1 MPFWKSARPTSLRYA
16 RARHRRWHGNNPV
29 TTTHTPSQ
37 NTPSA
42 NDGGIDFP
50 LEGVRVLDLSRVFA
64 GPLCGQVL
72 ADFGAEVIK
81 VEHPGRGDDTRD
93 WGMRI
98 GKTETT
104 YYNSMNRNKRSVTVD
119 LQTPEGLKII
129 HELLPQC
136 DVVVHNFKTGGAEK
150 LGLGYEQLK
159 AIQPG
164 LIYCAVAGYDSSGPE
179 AKRPGYDLVIQG
191 ESGLMALNG
200 EANTPPLKFGVAVV
214 DLMTG
219 MYAAQAVLAA
229 LFQRTRTG
237 KGRLIEMALYDCGV
251 MITGYYGLDAML
263 LGHDPQ
269 RYGNA
274 HPSIVPYGMFEAA
287 DGPLIVAVGNNNQFD
302 KFCRQ
307 VVMRPDIVEDPRYAT
322 NVERAKNRL
331 TLLPVMKE
339 LFTSFPR
346 DVLLQRMTAAGIP
359 CGKVAGLHEA
369 LTSERTRRGGLLQEM
384 PHPVAGTTHV
394 FAPPYRLDGQ
404 RLPIRNAPPTLG
416 EGTKE
421 VLQQLLQLSEQELQ
435 ALRDKGVL
443 TLPQA

>member
-1 MPFWKSARPTSLRYA
+1 M
-16 RARHRRWHGNNPV
+16 
-29 TTTHTPSQ
+29 TTTHTPSK

-42 NDGGIDFP
+42 SDGGIDFP

-93 WGMRI
+93 WGLRI

-104 YYNSMNRNKRSVTVD
+104 YYNSMNRNKRSITVD
-119 LQTPEGLKII
+119 LQTPEGLKLI

-136 DVVVHNFKTGGAEK
+136 DVVIHNFKTGGAEK

-164 LIYCAVAGYDSSGPE
+164 LIYCAVAGYDTSGPE

-191 ESGLMALNG
+191 EAGLMALNG
-200 EANTPPLKFGVAVV
+200 EADTPPLKFGVAVV

-287 DGPLIVAVGNNNQFD
+287 DGPLIVAVGNNSQFD

-322 NVERAKNRL
+322 NVERARNRL
-331 TLLPVMKE
+331 TLLPVMKA
-339 LFTSFPR
+339 LFASFPR
-346 DVLLQRMTAAGIP
+346 DVLLERMTAAGIP

-384 PHPVAGTTHV
+384 PHPVAGSTHV

-421 VLQQLLQLSEQELQ
+421 VLQQLLQLSEQALQ

-443 TLPQA
+443 TLPQV

>member
-1 MPFWKSARPTSLRYA
+1 M
-16 RARHRRWHGNNPV
+16 
-29 TTTHTPSQ
+29 TTTTPH
-37 NTPSA
+37 PPLPE
-42 NDGGIDFP
+42 GMDFP

-72 ADFGAEVIK
+72 ADFGADVIK

-104 YYNSMNRNKRSVTVD
+104 YYNSMNRNKRSITVD
-119 LQTPEGLKII
+119 LQTPEGVKII
-129 HELLPQC
+129 RDLLPQC
-136 DVVVHNFKTGGAEK
+136 DVVVQNFKTGGAEK

-159 AIQPG
+159 AIKPD
-164 LIYCAVAGYDSSGPE
+164 LIYCSVAGYDSSGPE

-191 ESGLMALNG
+191 EAGLMAING
-200 EANTPPLKFGVAVV
+200 EASQPPLKFGVAAV
-214 DLMTG
+214 DMMTG

-229 LFQRTRTG
+229 LFRRERTG
-237 KGRLIEMALYDCGV
+237 KGRHIEMALYDCGL

-274 HPSIVPYGMFEAA
+274 HPSIVPYGMFEAQ
-287 DGPLIVAVGNNNQFD
+287 DGPLIIAVGNNSQFD

-322 NVERAKNRL
+322 NVERARNRL
-331 TLLPVMKE
+331 TLLPQMKA
-339 LFTSFPR
+339 LIASFPR
-346 DVLLQRMTAAGIP
+346 DVLLERLSAAGIP
-359 CGKVAGLHEA
+359 CGRVAGLHEA

-416 EGTKE
+416 AATRE
-421 VLQQLLQLSEQELQ
+421 VLQQLLQLPEAELE

-443 TLPQA
+443 TLPSL

>member
-1 MPFWKSARPTSLRYA
+1 MTTR
-16 RARHRRWHGNNPV
+16 
-29 TTTHTPSQ
+29 TTTTPI
-37 NTPSA
+37 TPP
-42 NDGGIDFP
+42 DGMDFP
-50 LEGVRVLDLSRVFA
+50 LQGVRVLDLSRVFA
-64 GPLCGQVL
+64 GPLCGMVL

-104 YYNSMNRNKRSVTVD
+104 YYNSMNRNKRSITVD
-119 LQTPEGLKII
+119 LQTPEGVKII
-129 HELLPQC
+129 HDLLPQC
-136 DVVVHNFKTGGAEK
+136 DVVVQNFKTGGADK

-159 AIQPG
+159 AIKPD
-164 LIYCAVAGYDSSGPE
+164 LIYCSVAGYDSSGPE

-237 KGRLIEMALYDCGV
+237 KGRHIEMALYDCGL

-274 HPSIVPYGMFEAA
+274 HPSIVPYGMYDAA
-287 DGPLIVAVGNNNQFD
+287 DGPLIIAVGNNAQFD

-307 VVMRPDIVEDPRYAT
+307 VIERPDIVEDPRFAT

-331 TLLPVMKE
+331 VLGPMLKE
-339 LFTSFPR
+339 LIAGFAR
-346 DVLLQRMTAAGIP
+346 DMLLQRMTAAGIP

-369 LTSERTRRGGLLQEM
+369 LTSERTRRGGLLQEL
-384 PHPVAGTTHV
+384 PHPVAGSTHV

-416 EGTKE
+416 EGTRE
-421 VLQQLLQLSEQELQ
+421 VLQQLLQLSEPELQ

-443 TLPQA
+443 TLPQI

>member
-1 MPFWKSARPTSLRYA
+1 MASNAPT
-16 RARHRRWHGNNPV
+16 H
-29 TTTHTPSQ
+29 
-37 NTPSA
+37 
-42 NDGGIDFP
+42 DIDFP
-50 LEGVRVLDLSRVFA
+50 LDGVRVLDLSRVFA

-72 ADFGAEVIK
+72 ADLGAEVIK

-104 YYNSMNRNKRSVTVD
+104 YYNSMNRNKRSITLD
-119 LQTPEGLKII
+119 LQSPEGLKIV

-136 DVVVHNFKTGGAEK
+136 DVVIHNFKPGGAEK

-159 AIQPG
+159 AIKPD
-164 LIYCAVAGYDSSGPE
+164 LIYCAVAGYDTSGPE

-191 ESGLMALNG
+191 EAGLMALNG
-200 EANTPPLKFGVAVV
+200 EASQPPLKFGVAAV
-214 DLMTG
+214 DMMTG

-229 LFQRTRTG
+229 LFRRSTTG
-237 KGRLIEMALYDCGV
+237 QGRHIEMALYDCGL

-274 HPSIVPYGMFEAA
+274 HPSIVPYGMYDAA
-287 DGPLIVAVGNNNQFD
+287 DGPLIIAVGNNSQFD

-307 VVMRPDIVEDPRYAT
+307 VIERPDIVEDPRFAT

-331 TLLPVMKE
+331 ALGPMLKE
-339 LFTSFPR
+339 LIASFPR
-346 DVLLQRMTAAGIP
+346 DLLLQRLTAAGIP
-359 CGKVAGLHEA
+359 CGRVAGLHEA

-404 RLPIRNAPPTLG
+404 RLPIRHAPPTLG
-416 EGTKE
+416 EATRE
-421 VLQQLLQLSEQELQ
+421 VLQQLLQLPESELQ

-443 TLPQA
+443 TLPPV

>member
-1 MPFWKSARPTSLRYA
+1 M
-16 RARHRRWHGNNPV
+16 
-29 TTTHTPSQ
+29 TTTTP
-37 NTPSA
+37 TPPLPE
-42 NDGGIDFP
+42 GMDFP
-50 LEGVRVLDLSRVFA
+50 LDGVRVLDLSRVFA

-72 ADFGAEVIK
+72 ADFGADVIK

-104 YYNSMNRNKRSVTVD
+104 YYNSMNRNKRSITVD
-119 LQTPEGLKII
+119 LQTPEGVKII
-129 HELLPQC
+129 RDLLPQC
-136 DVVVHNFKTGGAEK
+136 DVVIQNFKTGGAEK

-159 AIQPG
+159 AIKPD
-164 LIYCAVAGYDSSGPE
+164 LIYCSVAGYDSSGPE

-191 ESGLMALNG
+191 EAGLMALNG
-200 EANTPPLKFGVAVV
+200 EASQPPLKFGVAAV
-214 DLMTG
+214 DMMTG

-229 LFQRTRTG
+229 LFRRSTTG
-237 KGRLIEMALYDCGV
+237 KGRHIEMALYDCGL

-274 HPSIVPYGMFEAA
+274 HPSIVPYGMFEAQ
-287 DGPLIVAVGNNNQFD
+287 DGPLIIAVGNNSQFD

-322 NVERAKNRL
+322 NVERARNRL
-331 TLLPVMKE
+331 TLLPEMKA
-339 LFTSFPR
+339 LIASFPR
-346 DVLLQRMTAAGIP
+346 DVLLERLTAAGIP
-359 CGKVAGLHEA
+359 CGRVAGLHEA

-416 EGTKE
+416 DATRD
-421 VLQQLLQLSEQELQ
+421 VLQQLLQLPEAELQ

-443 TLPQA
+443 TLPPL

>member
-1 MPFWKSARPTSLRYA
+1 MTTSPTSPTA
-16 RARHRRWHGNNPV
+16 AP
-29 TTTHTPSQ
+29 
-37 NTPSA
+37 
-42 NDGGIDFP
+42 GGMDFP

-64 GPLCGQVL
+64 GPLCGMVL

-98 GKTETT
+98 GHTETT
-104 YYNSMNRNKRSVTVD
+104 YYNSMNRNKRSITVD
-119 LQTPEGLKII
+119 LQTPEGVKII
-129 HELLPQC
+129 HDLLPQC
-136 DVVVHNFKTGGAEK
+136 DVVVQNFKTGGADK

-159 AIQPG
+159 AIKPD
-164 LIYCAVAGYDSSGPE
+164 LIYCSVAGYDSSGPE

-237 KGRLIEMALYDCGV
+237 KGRHIEMALYDCGL

-274 HPSIVPYGMFEAA
+274 HPSIVPYGMYDAA
-287 DGPLIVAVGNNNQFD
+287 DGPLIIAVGNNAQFD

-307 VVMRPDIVEDPRYAT
+307 VIERPDIVEDPRFAT

-331 TLLPVMKE
+331 VLGPMLKE
-339 LFTSFPR
+339 LIAGFAR

-369 LTSERTRRGGLLQEM
+369 LTSERTRRGGLLQEL
-384 PHPVAGTTHV
+384 PHPVAGSTHV

-416 EGTKE
+416 EGTRE
-421 VLQQLLQLSEQELQ
+421 VLQQLLQLSEPELQ

-443 TLPQA
+443 TLPQI

>member
-1 MPFWKSARPTSLRYA
+1 M
-16 RARHRRWHGNNPV
+16 
-29 TTTHTPSQ
+29 TTTTTP
-37 NTPSA
+37 TPPLPE
-42 NDGGIDFP
+42 GMDFP

-72 ADFGAEVIK
+72 ADFGADVIK

-104 YYNSMNRNKRSVTVD
+104 YYNSMNRNKRSITVD
-119 LQTPEGLKII
+119 LQTPEGVKII
-129 HELLPQC
+129 RDLLPQC
-136 DVVVHNFKTGGAEK
+136 DVVVQNFKTGGAEK

-159 AIQPG
+159 AIKPD
-164 LIYCAVAGYDSSGPE
+164 LIYCSVAGYDSSGPE

-191 ESGLMALNG
+191 EAGLMALNG
-200 EANTPPLKFGVAVV
+200 EASQPPLKFGVAAV
-214 DLMTG
+214 DMMTG

-229 LFQRTRTG
+229 LFRRSKTG
-237 KGRLIEMALYDCGV
+237 QGRHIEMALYDCGL

-274 HPSIVPYGMFEAA
+274 HPSIVPYGMFEAQ
-287 DGPLIVAVGNNNQFD
+287 DGPLIIAVGNNSQFD

-322 NVERAKNRL
+322 NVERARNRL
-331 TLLPVMKE
+331 TLLPEMKA
-339 LFTSFPR
+339 LIASFPR
-346 DVLLQRMTAAGIP
+346 DVLLERLAAAGIP
-359 CGKVAGLHEA
+359 CGRVAGLHEA

-416 EGTKE
+416 AATRE
-421 VLQQLLQLSEQELQ
+421 VLQQLLQLPEAELE

-443 TLPQA
+443 TLPPLP

>member
-1 MPFWKSARPTSLRYA
+1 M
-16 RARHRRWHGNNPV
+16 
-29 TTTHTPSQ
+29 TTTTTTTPI
-37 NTPSA
+37 TPP
-42 NDGGIDFP
+42 DCMDFP
-50 LEGVRVLDLSRVFA
+50 LQGVRVLDLSRVFA
-64 GPLCGQVL
+64 GPLCGMVL

-104 YYNSMNRNKRSVTVD
+104 YYNSMNRNKRSITVD
-119 LQTPEGLKII
+119 LQTPEGVKII
-129 HELLPQC
+129 HDLLPQC
-136 DVVVHNFKTGGAEK
+136 DVVVQNFKTGGAEK

-159 AIQPG
+159 AIKPD
-164 LIYCAVAGYDSSGPE
+164 LIYCSVAGYDSSGPE

-237 KGRLIEMALYDCGV
+237 KGRHIEMALYDCGL

-274 HPSIVPYGMFEAA
+274 HPSIVPYGMYEAA
-287 DGPLIVAVGNNNQFD
+287 DGPLIIAVGNNAQFD

-307 VVMRPDIVEDPRYAT
+307 VIERPDIVEDPRFAT

-331 TLLPVMKE
+331 VLGPMLKE
-339 LFTSFPR
+339 LIAGFAR

-369 LTSERTRRGGLLQEM
+369 LTSERTRRGGLLQEL
-384 PHPVAGTTHV
+384 PHPVAGSTHV

-416 EGTKE
+416 EGTRE
-421 VLQQLLQLSEQELQ
+421 VLQQLLQLSEPELQ

-443 TLPQA
+443 TLPHI

>member
-1 MPFWKSARPTSLRYA
+1 M
-16 RARHRRWHGNNPV
+16 

-37 NTPSA
+37 DTPTA
-42 NDGGIDFP
+42 TGDGTDFP

-64 GPLCGQVL
+64 GPLCGMVL

-104 YYNSMNRNKRSVTVD
+104 YYNSMNRNKRSITVD
-119 LQTPEGLKII
+119 LQTPEGLKLI
-129 HELLPQC
+129 LDMLPQF
-136 DVVVHNFKTGGAEK
+136 DVVVQNFKTGGAEK
-150 LGLGYEQLK
+150 LGLGYAQLK
-159 AIQPG
+159 ALQPD
-164 LIYCAVAGYDSSGPE
+164 LIYCSVAGYDSSGPE
-179 AKRPGYDLVIQG
+179 AQRPGYDLVIQG
-191 ESGLMALNG
+191 ETGLMALNG

-237 KGRLIEMALYDCGV
+237 KGRQIEMALYDCGLMV
-251 MITGYYGLDAML
+251 TGYYGLDAML

-274 HPSIVPYGMFEAA
+274 HPSIVPYGMFEAQ
-287 DGPLIVAVGNNNQFD
+287 DGPVIIAVGNNAQFD

-307 VVMRPDIVEDPRYAT
+307 VIMRPDIVEDPRFAT
-322 NVERAKNRL
+322 NVERARHRL
-331 TLLPVMKE
+331 ELSPLLTE
-339 LFTSFPR
+339 LIHTFPR
-346 DVLLQRMTAAGIP
+346 ELLLTRMTAAGIP

-384 PHPVAGTTHV
+384 PHPVAGSTHV

-416 EGTKE
+416 EGTRE

-443 TLPQA
+443 TLPPNESI

>member
-1 MPFWKSARPTSLRYA
+1 M
-16 RARHRRWHGNNPV
+16 
-29 TTTHTPSQ
+29 TTTTP
-37 NTPSA
+37 TPPLPE
-42 NDGGIDFP
+42 GMDFP

-72 ADFGAEVIK
+72 ADFGADVIK

-104 YYNSMNRNKRSVTVD
+104 YYNSMNRNKRSITVD
-119 LQTPEGLKII
+119 LQTPEGVKII
-129 HELLPQC
+129 HSLLPQC
-136 DVVVHNFKTGGAEK
+136 DVVIQNFKTGGAEK

-159 AIQPG
+159 AIKPD
-164 LIYCAVAGYDSSGPE
+164 LIYCSVSGYDSSGPE
-179 AKRPGYDLVIQG
+179 AKRPGYDLVIQA
-191 ESGLMALNG
+191 EAGLMAING
-200 EANTPPLKFGVAVV
+200 EASQPPLKFGVAAV
-214 DLMTG
+214 DMMTG

-229 LFQRTRTG
+229 LFRRERTG
-237 KGRLIEMALYDCGV
+237 KGRHIEMALYDCGL
-251 MITGYYGLDAML
+251 MITGYYGLDALL

-274 HPSIVPYGMFEAA
+274 HPSIVPYGMYDAV
-287 DGPLIVAVGNNNQFD
+287 DGPLIIGVGNNAQFD

-307 VVMRPDIVEDPRYAT
+307 VIERPDIVEDPRFAT

-331 TLLPVMKE
+331 VLSPMLKE
-339 LFTSFPR
+339 LIASFPR
-346 DVLLQRMTAAGIP
+346 DVLLERLSAAGIP

-416 EGTKE
+416 AATRD
-421 VLQQLLQLSEQELQ
+421 VLQQLLQLPEAELQ

-443 TLPQA
+443 TLPPL

>member
-1 MPFWKSARPTSLRYA
+1 MTSTTPTPALPE
-16 RARHRRWHGNNPV
+16 GM
-29 TTTHTPSQ
+29 
-37 NTPSA
+37 
-42 NDGGIDFP
+42 DFP

-72 ADFGAEVIK
+72 ADFGADVIK

-104 YYNSMNRNKRSVTVD
+104 YYNSMNRNKRSITVD
-119 LQTPEGLKII
+119 LQTPEGVKII
-129 HELLPQC
+129 RELLPQC
-136 DVVVHNFKTGGAEK
+136 DVVVQNFKTGGAEK

-159 AIQPG
+159 AIKPD
-164 LIYCAVAGYDSSGPE
+164 LIYCSVAGYDSSGPE

-191 ESGLMALNG
+191 EAGLMALNG
-200 EANTPPLKFGVAVV
+200 EASQPPLKFGVAAV
-214 DLMTG
+214 DMMTG

-229 LFQRTRTG
+229 LFRRTKTG
-237 KGRLIEMALYDCGV
+237 QGRHIEMALYDCGL

-274 HPSIVPYGMFEAA
+274 HPSIVPYGMYDAA
-287 DGPLIVAVGNNNQFD
+287 DGPLIIAVGNNAQFD
-302 KFCRQ
+302 KFCRL
-307 VVMRPDIVEDPRYAT
+307 VIHRPDIVEDPRFAT

-331 TLLPVMKE
+331 VLSPMLKE
-339 LFTSFPR
+339 LIAGFAR
-346 DVLLQRMTAAGIP
+346 DVLLERLAAAGIP
-359 CGKVAGLHEA
+359 CGRVAGLHEA

-394 FAPPYRLDGQ
+394 FAPPYRMDGQ

-416 EGTKE
+416 AATRE
-421 VLQQLLQLSEQELQ
+421 VLQQLLQLPEAELE

-443 TLPQA
+443 TLPPLP

>member
-1 MPFWKSARPTSLRYA
+1 MTTSPTSPTA
-16 RARHRRWHGNNPV
+16 AP
-29 TTTHTPSQ
+29 
-37 NTPSA
+37 
-42 NDGGIDFP
+42 GGMDFP

-64 GPLCGQVL
+64 GPLCGMVL

-98 GKTETT
+98 GHTETT
-104 YYNSMNRNKRSVTVD
+104 YYNSMNRNKRSITVD
-119 LQTPEGLKII
+119 LQTPEGVKII
-129 HELLPQC
+129 HDLLPQC
-136 DVVVHNFKTGGAEK
+136 DVVIQNFKTGGAEK
-150 LGLGYEQLK
+150 LGLGYAQLK
-159 AIQPG
+159 AIKPD
-164 LIYCAVAGYDSSGPE
+164 LIYCSVAGYDSSGPE

-191 ESGLMALNG
+191 EAGLMALNG
-200 EANTPPLKFGVAVV
+200 EASQPPLKFGVAAV
-214 DLMTG
+214 DMMTG

-229 LFQRTRTG
+229 LFRRSTTG
-237 KGRLIEMALYDCGV
+237 QGRHIEMALYDCGL

-274 HPSIVPYGMFEAA
+274 HPSIVPYGMYDAA
-287 DGPLIVAVGNNNQFD
+287 DGPLIIAVGNNSQFD

-307 VVMRPDIVEDPRYAT
+307 VVMRPDIVEDPRFAT
-322 NVERAKNRL
+322 NVERARNRL
-331 TLLPVMKE
+331 TLLPEMKA
-339 LFTSFPR
+339 LIASFPR
-346 DVLLQRMTAAGIP
+346 DVLLERLSAAGIP

-416 EGTKE
+416 AATRD
-421 VLQQLLQLSEQELQ
+421 VLQQLLQLPEAELQ

-443 TLPQA
+443 TLPPL

>member
-1 MPFWKSARPTSLRYA
+1 MTTSPTSPTA
-16 RARHRRWHGNNPV
+16 AP
-29 TTTHTPSQ
+29 
-37 NTPSA
+37 
-42 NDGGIDFP
+42 GGMDFP

-64 GPLCGQVL
+64 GPLCGMVL

-98 GKTETT
+98 GHTETT
-104 YYNSMNRNKRSVTVD
+104 YYNSMNRNKRSITVD
-119 LQTPEGLKII
+119 LQTPEGVKII
-129 HELLPQC
+129 HDLLAQS
-136 DVVVHNFKTGGAEK
+136 DVVVQNFKTGGADK

-159 AIQPG
+159 AIKPD
-164 LIYCAVAGYDSSGPE
+164 LIYCSVAGYDSSGPE

-237 KGRLIEMALYDCGV
+237 KGRHIEMALYDCGL

-274 HPSIVPYGMFEAA
+274 HPSIVPYGMYDAA
-287 DGPLIVAVGNNNQFD
+287 DGPLIIAVGNNAQFD

-307 VVMRPDIVEDPRYAT
+307 VIERPDIVEDPRFAT

-331 TLLPVMKE
+331 VLGPMLKE
-339 LFTSFPR
+339 LIAGFAR

-369 LTSERTRRGGLLQEM
+369 LTSERTRRGGLLQEL
-384 PHPVAGTTHV
+384 PHPVAGSTHV

-416 EGTKE
+416 EGTRE
-421 VLQQLLQLSEQELQ
+421 VLQQLLQLSEPELQ

-443 TLPQA
+443 TLPQI

>member
-1 MPFWKSARPTSLRYA
+1 M
-16 RARHRRWHGNNPV
+16 
-29 TTTHTPSQ
+29 TTTTP
-37 NTPSA
+37 TPPLPE
-42 NDGGIDFP
+42 GMDFP

-72 ADFGAEVIK
+72 ADFGADVIK

-104 YYNSMNRNKRSVTVD
+104 YYNSMNRNKRSITVD
-119 LQTPEGLKII
+119 LQTPEGVKII
-129 HELLPQC
+129 HSLLPQC
-136 DVVVHNFKTGGAEK
+136 DVVIQNFKTGGAEK

-159 AIQPG
+159 AIKPD
-164 LIYCAVAGYDSSGPE
+164 LIYCSVSGYDSSGPE
-179 AKRPGYDLVIQG
+179 AKRPGYDLVIQA
-191 ESGLMALNG
+191 EAGLMAING
-200 EANTPPLKFGVAVV
+200 EASQPPLKFGVAAV
-214 DLMTG
+214 DMMTG

-229 LFQRTRTG
+229 LFRRERTG
-237 KGRLIEMALYDCGV
+237 KGRHIEMALYDCGL
-251 MITGYYGLDAML
+251 MITGYYGLDALL

-274 HPSIVPYGMFEAA
+274 HPSIVPYGMYDAA
-287 DGPLIVAVGNNNQFD
+287 DGPLIIGVGNNAQFD

-307 VVMRPDIVEDPRYAT
+307 VVQRPDIVEDPRFAT

-331 TLLPVMKE
+331 VLGPMLKE
-339 LFTSFPR
+339 LIASFPR
-346 DVLLQRMTAAGIP
+346 DVLLERLSAAGIP

-369 LTSERTRRGGLLQEM
+369 LTSERTRRGGLLQQM

-416 EGTKE
+416 AATRD
-421 VLQQLLQLSEQELQ
+421 VLQQLLQLPEAELQ

-443 TLPQA
+443 TLPPL

>member
-1 MPFWKSARPTSLRYA
+1 MTMSEL
-16 RARHRRWHGNNPV
+16 HRRDYRPE
-29 TTTHTPSQ
+29 
-37 NTPSA
+37 A
-42 NDGGIDFP
+42 RGILD
-50 LEGVRVLDLSRVFA
+50 GVRILDLSRLFA
-64 GPLCGQVL
+64 GNVL
-72 ADFGAEVIK
+72 TQMLGDFGAEVIK

-104 YYNSMNRNKRSVTVD
+104 YYNSMNRNKRSITVD
-119 LQTPEGLKII
+119 LQTPEGVKII
-129 HELLPQC
+129 HDLLPQC
-136 DVVVHNFKTGGAEK
+136 DVVIQNFKTGGAEK

-159 AIQPG
+159 AIKPD
-164 LIYCAVAGYDSSGPE
+164 LIYCSVAGYDSSGPE

-191 ESGLMALNG
+191 EAGLMALNG
-200 EANTPPLKFGVAVV
+200 EASQPPLKFGVAAV
-214 DLMTG
+214 DMMTG

-229 LFQRTRTG
+229 LFQRSRTG
-237 KGRLIEMALYDCGV
+237 QGRHIEMALYDCGL

-274 HPSIVPYGMFEAA
+274 HPSIVPYGMFEAQ
-287 DGPLIVAVGNNNQFD
+287 DGPLIIAVGNNAQFD

-307 VVMRPDIVEDPRYAT
+307 VVMRPDIVEDPRFAT
-322 NVERAKNRL
+322 NVERARNRL

-339 LFTSFPR
+339 LIASFPR
-346 DVLLQRMTAAGIP
+346 DVLLQRLSAAGIP
-359 CGKVAGLHEA
+359 CGRVAGLHEA

-384 PHPVAGTTHV
+384 PHPVAGSTHV

-416 EGTKE
+416 EGTRE
-421 VLQQLLQLSEQELQ
+421 VLQQLLQLSEPELQ

-443 TLPQA
+443 TLPTN

>member
-1 MPFWKSARPTSLRYA
+1 MTSTTPTPPLPE
-16 RARHRRWHGNNPV
+16 GM
-29 TTTHTPSQ
+29 
-37 NTPSA
+37 
-42 NDGGIDFP
+42 DFP

-72 ADFGAEVIK
+72 ADFGADVIK

-104 YYNSMNRNKRSVTVD
+104 YYNSMNRNKRSITVD
-119 LQTPEGLKII
+119 LQTPEGVKII
-129 HELLPQC
+129 HDLLPQC
-136 DVVVHNFKTGGAEK
+136 DVVIQNFKTGGAEK

-159 AIQPG
+159 AIKPD
-164 LIYCAVAGYDSSGPE
+164 LIYCSVAGYDSSGPE

-191 ESGLMALNG
+191 EAGLMALNG
-200 EANTPPLKFGVAVV
+200 EATQPPLKFGVAAV
-214 DLMTG
+214 DMMTG

-229 LFQRTRTG
+229 LFQRSRTG
-237 KGRLIEMALYDCGV
+237 QGRHIEMALYDCGL

-274 HPSIVPYGMFEAA
+274 HPSIVPYGMFEAQ
-287 DGPLIVAVGNNNQFD
+287 DGPLIIAVGNNSQFD

-307 VVMRPDIVEDPRYAT
+307 VVMRPDIVEDPRFAT

-331 TLLPVMKE
+331 TLLPVMKA
-339 LFTSFPR
+339 LIASFPR
-346 DVLLQRMTAAGIP
+346 DVLLERLSAAGIP
-359 CGKVAGLHEA
+359 CGRVAGLHEA

-384 PHPVAGTTHV
+384 PHPVAGSTHV

-416 EGTKE
+416 EGTRE
-421 VLQQLLQLSEQELQ
+421 VLQQLLQMSDEALQ

-443 TLPQA
+443 TLPAN